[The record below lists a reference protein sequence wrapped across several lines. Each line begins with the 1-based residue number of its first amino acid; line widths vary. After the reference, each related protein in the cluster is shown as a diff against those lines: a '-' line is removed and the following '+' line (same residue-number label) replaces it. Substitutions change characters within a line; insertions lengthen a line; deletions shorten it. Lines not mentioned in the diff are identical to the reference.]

1 MKHPIT
7 MKVDTD
13 SPFADFGLIY
23 DLYDADGTYL
33 GCLNSQETALEIV
46 AAVNSR
52 EKLVEALKWAE
63 KLDSEHK
70 DNQPFP
76 DLGLRAMYRQRWR
89 EARDAFKALSEGGA
103 Q

>member
-7 MKVDTD
+7 MKVDNE

-23 DLYDADGTYL
+23 DLYDAEGAYL
-33 GCLNSQETALEIV
+33 GSLNSEDTALKIV

-52 EKLVEALKWAE
+52 EKLVGLLKDARTTMLEINYTIGAE
-63 KLDSEHK
+63 FAKEVD
-70 DNQPFP
+70 
-76 DLGLRAMYRQRWR
+76 
-89 EARDAFKALSEGGA
+89 KALSEGGA